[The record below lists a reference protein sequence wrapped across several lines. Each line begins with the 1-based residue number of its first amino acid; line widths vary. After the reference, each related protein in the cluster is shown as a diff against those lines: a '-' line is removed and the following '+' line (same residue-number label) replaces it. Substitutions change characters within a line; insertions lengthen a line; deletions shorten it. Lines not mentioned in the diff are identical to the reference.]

1 MPPPAAPAPALA
13 IPRACGFPSASTSVA
28 LWQGVLRRVGPPLS
42 PSQMLANKI
51 LAALGAH
58 KWVPKTQG
66 QRGVRILCFDG
77 GGTRGVLTLALLK
90 HVEKVSTGQNNEAY
104 WGGDKD

>member
-1 MPPPAAPAPALA
+1 MFGLTPL
-13 IPRACGFPSASTSVA
+13 
-28 LWQGVLRRVGPPLS
+28 QGILRRVGPPLS
-42 PSQMLANKI
+42 PSQLLANKI

-66 QRGVRILCFDG
+66 QKGIRILCFDG

-90 HVEKVSTGQNNEAY
+90 HVEAVR
-104 WGGDKD
+104 